1 MKFGKYL
8 EARQLELPEYNGH
21 FINYKQLKKLIKHLS
36 ISKID
41 NEGHESFTMSITPDQ
56 PVAKTTEPVF
66 MVLQSNKAHFFFKL
80 ERELDRVNAY
90 YLEKETYFK
99 NMLDILQKKFSQ
111 YQKTG
116 RLINKNS
123 SSYKYLL
130 ESLKRFQREI
140 DHLTQFIDLNR
151 TGFGKVLKKWDK
163 RSHSHTKDFY
173 LNTVVSIQPVFT
185 HSSDISLMTDLTT
198 SLLLNL
204 EEIREQADQQGVSSI
219 SKQNI
224 ENEAAY
230 MTEDESPLNSR
241 KQSLNYMLHNT
252 PMLNAQTTI
261 DKPGSLNIGTFEL
274 QNEIAGK
281 KQNSVKT
288 FVERSDVFFL
298 NLELEI
304 DGWKREIESICQLK
318 DIEPRKNA
326 LRNFPQKIIQ
336 SVLSQK
342 ELIQAN
348 NIDTIIKNIMIR
360 VVTKLCFLC
369 VSSEKINDECL
380 QVLFDS
386 CNAMDE
392 VKIDFLL
399 IDNEDSYI
407 FDKRNFFHEAAACKK
422 HTRSFIF
429 NTAIKLYN
437 GNQNFL
443 EYFTAVDISGRTPLH
458 YASELNKFQ
467 IVIRLIDLI
476 FSYPDVLMKILK
488 MIDTSSKT
496 PLMLAIEKEN
506 QTIVDHLIK
515 NFPDINVHVDTGLPN
530 SKQIS
535 LINLAARTVNYKII
549 KTVLTTLYEKNNIK
563 QFADYQ
569 GYKPLHLAAENGA
582 ASDVLLLFLQYGCGP
597 NDFDSV
603 NNWTPIV
610 YAIVNNQKATTES
623 LIKDCGCDV
632 TLGDSKKKSPLFYAC
647 WQGSIE
653 MINILFD
660 TYKAKNINTNPI
672 VNDDLKTS
680 TREIFGLLKPLN
692 PNFNLGELENFS
704 ITDSDNIPDLQ
715 LPPPFIPLKKYG
727 HNFLEKKCFLRLQ
740 FDSGLSSIILNTE
753 QTEAVALTNL
763 GRITLTSHSSD
774 LISKNISLPVES
786 NSRTSRNPFLRA
798 HNSFNSSLTNDLAMI
813 NDYNNL
819 NDKNKQRTSYAF
831 KDILSVGDSVDEAIF
846 QLNDLKGTQIDVE
859 LYSISGTKMVAKTV
873 ISYELLSQ
881 TMNSATNDGTL
892 VLPLLDSRLKL
903 MGQLIVNFQIIFPFN
918 EKIGDIDVSKLETYW
933 KSNTSLS
940 NDMSTDE
947 SIVTS
952 SLSGN
957 YLSLLVTL
965 LNDGTVVVA
974 PSLSVDVLGAK
985 LLLIDLNRNS
995 LEKFIRKPLDDLTD
1009 LIQDFSSV
1017 AKYVSS
1023 NYILLDSL
1031 LKILPAN
1038 IKIDVKICFP
1048 TMDEVENVPVKIT
1061 SPHINIDNF
1070 VDDVLSSILYYVKTA
1085 CDGSTKKIVFSS
1097 SNHMICS
1104 ILNWKQPVFPVV
1116 FNMNGIISN
1125 ENNEFEIESPNH
1137 LLNCAVNKDIFTP
1150 YGFNY
1155 QSVKEVVN
1163 FSKNNNLLGVVIP
1176 SQLLLLC
1183 GELADEIKGKGLLL
1197 IAGGVTQANNAQE
1210 YVKKNSAINGYKTDE
1225 YLVFKDDQDVSNSKN
1240 DWSFDMI

>member
-8 EARQLELPEYNGH
+8 EARQLELPEYNGY

-36 ISKID
+36 IRKID
-41 NEGHESFTMSITPDQ
+41 SEGNAIVSVSETPDN
-56 PVAKTTEPVF
+56 VGTSLEPVY

-99 NMLDILQKKFSQ
+99 NMLDILQKKFFQ

-116 RLINKNS
+116 RLISKDS

-130 ESLKRFQREI
+130 ESLKRFHREI

-185 HSSDISLMTDLTT
+185 HSSDIALMTDLTT
-198 SLLLNL
+198 SLLLEL
-204 EEIREQADQQGVSSI
+204 EEIREQADQQGVSNLSKSNLDNERAYI
-219 SKQNI
+219 SD
-224 ENEAAY
+224 
-230 MTEDESPLNSR
+230 DESYLQSR
-241 KQSLNYMLHNT
+241 IQSLNYMVQNT
-252 PMLNAQTTI
+252 PLLNAQKNI
-261 DKPGSLNIGTFEL
+261 NKPGSLNIGTFDL
-274 QNEIAGK
+274 QTEGPGK
-281 KQNSVKT
+281 RHSMGKS

-318 DIEPRKNA
+318 DIEPRRNA
-326 LRNFPQKIIQ
+326 LKNFPEKITQNILSQQELIQ
-336 SVLSQK
+336 SV
-342 ELIQAN
+342 
-348 NIDTIIKNIMIR
+348 NIDTLLKNIMIR
-360 VVTKLCFLC
+360 VITKLCFLC

-380 QVLFDS
+380 QILFDS
-386 CNAMDE
+386 CDSMNQ
-392 VKIDFLL
+392 VNIDYLL

-429 NTAIKLYN
+429 NSAIKMYN
-437 GNQNFL
+437 ENQNFL
-443 EYFTAVDISGRTPLH
+443 EYFTAVDVSGRTPLH
-458 YASELNKFQ
+458 YACELNKLQ

-476 FSYPDVLMKILK
+476 FAHPDTLMKTLK

-496 PLMLAIEKEN
+496 PLMLAIENEN
-506 QTIVDHLIK
+506 
-515 NFPDINVHVDTGLPN
+515 INVVEQLVKSFPHIDMHVDKNLST

-535 LINLAARTVNYKII
+535 ILNLAAKTVNYKII
-549 KTVLTTLYEKNNIK
+549 KVILTNIYKDENIK
-563 QFADYQ
+563 SFADYQ

-582 ASDVLLLFLQYGCGP
+582 TLDVLLLLLQHGCDP

-610 YAIVNNQKATTES
+610 YAIVNNQKHTTES
-623 LIKDCGCDV
+623 LIVDCGCDV
-632 TLGDSKKKSPLFYAC
+632 TIGDSKSMSPLFYAC
-647 WQGSIE
+647 WQGSVE
-653 MINILFD
+653 MINILYE
-660 TYKAKNINTNPI
+660 TYKAKHINFHPVDDKHDKNP
-672 VNDDLKTS
+672 NFS
-680 TREIFGLLKPLN
+680 NGLLKPMSS
-692 PNFNLGELENFS
+692 NFNLELGNFL

-727 HNFLEKKCFLRLQ
+727 HNFLEQKCFLRLQ
-740 FDSGLSSIILNTE
+740 FDSGLRSIILNTE
-753 QTEAVALTNL
+753 QTEAIALSNL

-786 NSRTSRNPFLRA
+786 SSRHIRNPFLKARKT
-798 HNSFNSSLTNDLAMI
+798 SELSLTAESLRI
-813 NDYNNL
+813 NNGLCCEEKIN
-819 NDKNKQRTSYAF
+819 QRTSYTF
-831 KDILSVGDSVDEAIF
+831 KDILSVGDCVDEAVF
-846 QLNDLKGTQIDVE
+846 QLVDLKGTQIDVE

-881 TMNSATNDGTL
+881 ARNSATNDGTL

-918 EKIGDIDVSKLETYW
+918 QKTRDIDVFNLETYW
-933 KSNTSLS
+933 KSNTNLPS
-940 NDMSTDE
+940 DMTTDD

-952 SLSGN
+952 SLSGK
-957 YLSLLVTL
+957 YLTLLVTL

-974 PSLSVDVLGAK
+974 PSLSVNVLGAK
-985 LLLIDLNRNS
+985 LLLIDLNRNT
-995 LEKFIRKPLDDLTD
+995 LENFIQKPLDDLTE
-1009 LIQDFSSV
+1009 LIHDFSGV
-1017 AKYVSS
+1017 AEYINS

-1031 LKILPAN
+1031 MKILPSN

-1070 VDDVLSSILYYVKTA
+1070 VDDVLSSILSYVKTT

-1116 FNMNGIISN
+1116 FNMNGIIFN
-1125 ENNEFEIESPNH
+1125 EKKEFEIESPNH
-1137 LLNCAVNKDIFTP
+1137 LLDCAVNKDVLSH

-1155 QSVKEVVN
+1155 QSVREVVN
-1163 FSKNNNLLGVVIP
+1163 FAKNNNLLGVIIP
-1176 SQLLLLC
+1176 NQLLKLC
-1183 GELADEIKGKGLLL
+1183 SELASEIKSRGLLL
-1197 IAGGVTQANNAQE
+1197 IAGGLSKTE
-1210 YVKKNSAINGYKTDE
+1210 FTREDSMKNSAINGYKTDE
-1225 YLVFKDDQDVSNSKN
+1225 YLIFKDDEDVLNFKN
-1240 DWSFDMI
+1240 EWSFDMI